1 MAVYKQKR
9 IPTIPQTIMSINS
22 ALKPTCQANSN
33 MIFAVPKF
41 LFHFLKICML
51 HLAATF
57 NKPVLFLLLHVKM
70 SAVQS

>member
-1 MAVYKQKR
+1 MAVYKQKQL
-9 IPTIPQTIMSINS
+9 PTIPKTIMSIN
-22 ALKPTCQANSN
+22 AGLKPACQTNSN

-41 LFHFLKICML
+41 HFHFLKICML

-70 SAVQS
+70 SAV